1 MAIDGMSIVT
11 KGVVV
16 VRIDIFWNCSMTSRR
31 VEVTPKE
38 NPCMAVMQITS
49 AMQRYEDD
57 RRGNIIEVGMIMVDI
72 DIGHEH
78 ELWLWWSSSVVAS
91 IGMDGGVSRQK
102 FPRDFRAKT
111 NIPPQSM
118 LSREIPPRGLPAKYP
133 LPSLPKTPAAGI
145 TDAHAPNKLKH
156 L

>member
-11 KGVVV
+11 KGAVV

-57 RRGNIIEVGMIMVDI
+57 RRGNIIEVGLIMVDI

-78 ELWLWWSSSVVAS
+78 ELWWPSSRRS
-91 IGMDGGVSRQK
+91 GLSRQNQS
-102 FPRDFRAKT
+102 FPVAKHA
-111 NIPPQSM
+111 
-118 LSREIPPRGLPAKYP
+118 SRQISASVSSTMVSLAVGAAMTMTLPLVLLVP
-133 LPSLPKTPAAGI
+133 MRRTS
-145 TDAHAPNKLKH
+145 
-156 L
+156 